1 MGRCST
7 NPNLNEYGEL
17 HFKYRQQM
25 QFLKELADELGV
37 VMFRPSYHAQTGDCN
52 TVLFYFKEDD
62 EYNRKVDREN
72 PGLSLETKNQMYRRQ
87 FFSFA
92 NTDCNGLF
100 SHDFANFG
108 RIDLRGLCWQEKLGG
123 ALRLAYYRARQ
134 NRYIAASGGVL
145 ALREADDTYND
156 LNRNIIEAF
165 RQFHGGTAFIGSVNY
180 YDEDRQKL
188 ISGELDAIRPTAGEL
203 VYNFGCDFIIPKF
216 DVALNEMVR
225 DFNKGPATA
234 QKATGIMKLVE
245 KLGGLSFIWY

>member
-1 MGRCST
+1 MGRRPT
-7 NPNLNEYGEL
+7 NPNLNEHGEL
-17 HFKYRQQM
+17 HFKYREQM
-25 QFLKELADELGV
+25 QFLRELAEELGV
-37 VMFRPSYHAQTGDCN
+37 VMFLPEYHAQPRDCN

-62 EYNRKVDREN
+62 EYNRKVDKEAPPDFPPSN
-72 PGLSLETKNQMYRRQ
+72 DMYRRQ
-87 FFSFA
+87 FWSFE

-108 RIDLRGLCWQEKLGG
+108 RIDLRGLCWQERLGG
-123 ALRLAYYRARQ
+123 AFRLAYYRACQ
-134 NRYIAASGGVL
+134 NRHIAASGGVL
-145 ALREADDTYND
+145 ALREADDTHND

-188 ISGELDAIRPTAGEL
+188 IAGEMGAIRPTAGEL

-216 DVALNEMVR
+216 DEGLNEMVR

-234 QKATGIMKLVE
+234 QKATDIMKLVE
-245 KLGGLSFIWY
+245 KLGGISFIWY

>member
-1 MGRCST
+1 MGRRST

-92 NTDCNGLF
+92 NTDCNGMF

-108 RIDLRGLCWQEKLGG
+108 RIDLRPLHWQPILRG
-123 ALRLAYYRARQ
+123 AFELAYYGALQ
-134 NRYIAASGGVL
+134 NRYIASVGGIL
-145 ALREADDTYND
+145 SLPEADDEYND
-156 LNRNIIEAF
+156 FNRKIISAF
-165 RQFHGGTAFIGSVNY
+165 KKLHPKAHLGNVSNYNTLARQDLINGDIKALTEYDGGM
-180 YDEDRQKL
+180 
-188 ISGELDAIRPTAGEL
+188 
-203 VYNFGCDFIIPKF
+203 VYNFGCDFIVPCY
-216 DVALNEMVR
+216 D
-225 DFNKGPATA
+225 
-234 QKATGIMKLVE
+234 E
-245 KLGGLSFIWY
+245 KLNDLIRDWNDEFKSAKVDDIYDRVKNLGGVYFIWR

>member
-1 MGRCST
+1 MGRRST

-25 QFLKELADELGV
+25 QFLKELANELGV

-108 RIDLRGLCWQEKLGG
+108 RIDLRPLHWQPVLRG
-123 ALRLAYYRARQ
+123 AFELAYYGALQ
-134 NRYIAASGGVL
+134 NRYIASVGGILSLHEADDEYNDFNRKIISAFKKLHPRACKGSVNFYGDTRQDLLEAKVL
-145 ALREADDTYND
+145 ALTEYD
-156 LNRNIIEAF
+156 
-165 RQFHGGTAFIGSVNY
+165 GGM
-180 YDEDRQKL
+180 
-188 ISGELDAIRPTAGEL
+188 
-203 VYNFGCDFIIPKF
+203 VYNFGCDFIVPEF
-216 DVALNEMVR
+216 DERLNELIKAWNLE
-225 DFNKGPATA
+225 NKVA
-234 QKATGIMKLVE
+234 KVE
-245 KLGGLSFIWY
+245 EILDRVKHLGGLNLIWR